1 MKHCIISHQ
10 YITWYHQSSVCNNI
24 PSGVGMQCTISHQY
38 ITYQQSS
45 VCNNIQSGVGM
56 QCTISHPY
64 VTYSQS
70 SVCHIVPSVISIW
83 HCTISHQYTT
93 LCHQWFVLLKCTVS
107 PLYVQ
112 CFDQSFL
119 APVNHEWSV
128 WHCTARICDIAIH
141 VWYSRVVEPD
151 FSYCMWAAFV
161 SVCFKLSVLL
171 MYFMITRK
179 FTRRVSKRRCV
190 LFAVVWCEPGVIIRR
205 VLFAAGW
212 HEPGVVCYHV

>member
-10 YITWYHQSSVCNNI
+10 YITLYHQSSVCNNI

-38 ITYQQSS
+38 IIYQQSS

-70 SVCHIVPSVISIW
+70 SVW
-83 HCTISHQYTT
+83 HYTISHQYDIV
-93 LCHQWFVLLKCTVS
+93 LSVISIQHCAIKWFVLLKCTVS

-128 WHCTARICDIAIH
+128 WHCPARICDIAIH
-141 VWYSRVVEPD
+141 VWYSRVVEPY

-161 SVCFKLSVLL
+161 SVCFKLSQGHTFVKNL
-171 MYFMITRK
+171 TCPK
-179 FTRRVSKRRCV
+179 D
-190 LFAVVWCEPGVIIRR
+190 
-205 VLFAAGW
+205 
-212 HEPGVVCYHV
+212 